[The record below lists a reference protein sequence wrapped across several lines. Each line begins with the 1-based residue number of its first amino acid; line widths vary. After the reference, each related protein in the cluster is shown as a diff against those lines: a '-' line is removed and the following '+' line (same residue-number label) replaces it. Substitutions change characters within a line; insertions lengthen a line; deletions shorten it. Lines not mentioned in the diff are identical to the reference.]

1 MTAAALHPNLA
12 VVASW
17 LLAVAATPALVGCS
31 DGGEGTEPPAGCEP
45 PPSTDAAVP
54 FVDATAELGIDAE
67 WHGESFCTLQ
77 EQAGSGTCVFDFDG
91 DGDADI
97 FFPDRGGY
105 PNKLYRND
113 GDGFVDVAAAT
124 GVALTADESAGC
136 LPFDYDA
143 DGDLDLFVAN
153 AGYDRLLRNDAGTF
167 VDVSQEAGL
176 PDNDKFSLWA
186 AAGDIDLDGDLDLFV
201 GRIADLAT
209 CPTDDCVAIPSE
221 CAAEPNSMLENR
233 GDGTFVDVTIERGMD
248 HADYSNAGVFYDF
261 DFDGDLYGQ
270 RLQIDFVQRIRPELR
285 FKSTAAL
292 VEQIRKDAALAR
304 AVLD

>member
-186 AAGDIDLDGDLDLFV
+186 AAGDIDLDGDLDIDVVVANINGKHQVLLNQQSAGHALMV
-201 GRIADLAT
+201 SLDTLASGAQVRVVADGRQLTEHVRLGAMYSGSRDPRVHFGLGDQCRADVVVT
-209 CPTDDCVAIPSE
+209 YPGGEIQEFPDVPS
-221 CAAEPNSMLENR
+221 NQ
-233 GDGTFVDVTIERGMD
+233 
-248 HADYSNAGVFYDF
+248 VF
-261 DFDGDLYGQ
+261 DLS
-270 RLQIDFVQRIRPELR
+270 RR
-285 FKSTAAL
+285 
-292 VEQIRKDAALAR
+292 
-304 AVLD
+304 